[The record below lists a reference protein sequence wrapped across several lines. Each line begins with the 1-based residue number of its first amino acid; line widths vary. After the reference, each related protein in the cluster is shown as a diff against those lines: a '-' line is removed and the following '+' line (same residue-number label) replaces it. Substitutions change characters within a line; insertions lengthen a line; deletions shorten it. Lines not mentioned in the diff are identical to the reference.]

1 MDKNKLLCKTPK
13 KIIAHAAIFRNS
25 CQVRSLV
32 RKLDTNLMG
41 PARNQGDGHQGEV
54 LFLFVGKKCELRFF
68 RSRSSLMA
76 NGYPVGFPDFAEVV
90 REELVTRRGSF
101 YNCQVAFLN
110 LTLPDQ
116 RTHPCGCFKIGRAS
130 CRERG

>member
-1 MDKNKLLCKTPK
+1 M
-13 KIIAHAAIFRNS
+13 R
-25 CQVRSLV
+25 
-32 RKLDTNLMG
+32 

-76 NGYPVGFPDFAEVV
+76 NGYPVGFTVFAEVV
-90 REELVTRRGSF
+90 REEPVTRRGSF

-116 RTHPCGCFKIGRAS
+116 RTHPSGCARSLCKEHHTARLAS
-130 CRERG
+130 EPVPKPQKCTSPRVVLAS